1 MEVLYGLVLAIG
13 GLALAIGVL
22 VLDGCLGIDY
32 VYTLPK
38 LEDNKKIQFSFK
50 VFMITNGLTLL
61 TIFLWWFLLSMVDSR
76 TYGGCIEHIYWWKKV
91 GVACLSV
98 STIICL
104 LPNFYNLYEHA
115 KNDSKI
121 LLPHSIM
128 ALGISCLIYFLINIA
143 LNNYIG
149 ESSHVFLVAL
159 GIFIFVLLYFIPY
172 ESNRIHRLNKKLLKK
187 INNINKQINKVI
199 SKIEVLRSENLT
211 KRKYNKARR
220 KINKSLSA
228 KNIYRTFQPVFN
240 EDESVLKVI
249 KLMDSVSEAKLEH
262 SYNNHKM
269 LFYKEN
275 AFRLLGKVKTNDS
288 MNSCD
293 VYLKNF
299 SELLNGTIENNNL
312 EIKNIVSSEKND
324 VLYKKYHLAFKESS
338 VMKKLILFDMLIF
351 IIVICLVTGNIA
363 LKLNQERIV
372 AANYGKN
379 MPGYELIDKSE
390 ILGGYFRDEYHMAS
404 ITDGR
409 LDIITTYDKEL
420 DHYRKIEIFE
430 SSNHYYKGDKLRDWN
445 GMLSIDSIVA
455 GRQQP
460 FHDMGKRT
468 GIIGF
473 KKDGSIIVTNEEKKW
488 FDISRYDLYVGLYY
502 NESKGKY
509 FGLKANGELV
519 QLNKQ

>member
-1 MEVLYGLVLAIG
+1 MEDVMVVIGAIIILAFSGLMLVLYVKEIFNL
-13 GLALAIGVL
+13 
-22 VLDGCLGIDY
+22 
-32 VYTLPK
+32 K
-38 LEDNKKIQFSFK
+38 DNKKIYFSPMEFL
-50 VFMITNGLTLL
+50 IANGLTLAS
-61 TIFLWWFLLSMVDSR
+61 I
-76 TYGGCIEHIYWWKKV
+76 
-91 GVACLSV
+91 VACWMVLAEIDYRTFGSRIDDAYCWGNVIIVCLIV
-98 STIICL
+98 STMICL
-104 LPNFYNLYEHA
+104 LPNFYNLY
-115 KNDSKI
+115 KYYVNGSKI
-121 LLPHSIM
+121 LLPYVVMS
-128 ALGISCLIYFLINIA
+128 LGISCLIYFLINIG

-149 ESSHVFLVAL
+149 ESVLL
-159 GIFIFVLLYFIPY
+159 IFIAVGVLIFILIYFISY
-172 ESNRIHRLNKKLLKK
+172 NANRIQILNKKCLKK

-288 MNSCD
+288 MDSCD

-299 SELLNGTIENNNL
+299 SELLKGTIENNNL

-445 GMLSIDSIVA
+445 GMLSIDSIEA

-509 FGLKANGELV
+509 FGLKANGGLV